1 MSIKSNIMNKLSEI
15 ERAENVIILH
25 AIESGSRAWGFASPD
40 SDYDVRFIYVR
51 QKNDYLRLEKTRD
64 VIEWEIN
71 DIYDINGWDISKVLK
86 LLHNSNL
93 TAFEWI
99 NSPVIYRTHDIIKEI
114 LPELNKYF
122 SCKSGLYHY
131 LGEAVATCKYLKSD
145 EIKFKKYFYVIR
157 CLLACKWIIEKQTPP
172 PVPFQELVDS
182 VAEEN
187 IKPVIAELVRI
198 KTNIPETQKGNHIPE
213 LDEYIKNNIPE
224 IKKYADS
231 IPCDKNNDWS
241 LLDEIFLKCIDLF

>member
-1 MSIKSNIMNKLSEI
+1 M
-15 ERAENVIILH
+15 
-25 AIESGSRAWGFASPD
+25 
-40 SDYDVRFIYVR
+40 
-51 QKNDYLRLEKTRD
+51 
-64 VIEWEIN
+64 
-71 DIYDINGWDISKVLK
+71 
-86 LLHNSNL
+86 
-93 TAFEWI
+93 
-99 NSPVIYRTHDIIKEI
+99 
-114 LPELNKYF
+114 
-122 SCKSGLYHY
+122 
-131 LGEAVATCKYLKSD
+131 
-145 EIKFKKYFYVIR
+145 
-157 CLLACKWIIEKQTPP
+157 ACKWIIEKQTPP